1 LVGEDPC
8 ENKEGA
14 MASEIVT
21 NLVFLRAQAGKAG
34 ELEAALRE
42 LAQEAR
48 NETGSL
54 VYEVHQSTS
63 DSDEY
68 LIYGIWRSKADLDAH
83 METGAIQVF
92 LGKVPTLVNGG
103 FNLRL
108 FTPVDVVRT

>member
-1 LVGEDPC
+1 
-8 ENKEGA
+8 
-14 MASEIVT
+14 MASGIVT
-21 NLVFLRAQAGKAG
+21 NLVFLRAQTGKARK
-34 ELEAALRE
+34 LEEALRE
-42 LAQEAR
+42 LAQETR

-54 VYEVHQSTS
+54 VYEVHHSTS

-83 METGAIQVF
+83 METGAVQVF

-108 FTPVDVVRT
+108 FTPVDVVRI